1 MDVPV
6 AAGDLRLGEWLVQP
20 TLNRLVRGETQVHL
34 RPKLMDLLTELAR
47 HAGAVVPSDA
57 LIAAV
62 WAKKFVAESALSTAV
77 AELRRALGDESG
89 APRYIESVPKRG
101 YRLLAPVEPVEEAM
115 SAQPCAA
122 CTLLVGGRRLPLGEG
137 EHTIGRAPD
146 AAVRIESTDVSR
158 HHARVVVR
166 DGCNT
171 IEDLGSKNGTFVGR
185 ERVNTPRVLRNGDQ
199 IWVGGVLIVF
209 RLATC
214 LQSTRSVK
222 GN

>member
-1 MDVPV
+1 MDISV
-6 AAGDLRLGEWLVQP
+6 AAGDFRLGEWLVQP
-20 TLNRLVRGETQVHL
+20 TLNRLVRGETLIRL

-47 HAGAVVPSDA
+47 HAGAVVPNEA
-57 LIAAV
+57 LIAGV

-77 AELRRALGDESG
+77 AELRRALGDDSG

-101 YRLLAPVEPVEEAM
+101 YRLLAPVEPAEEVA
-115 SAQPCAA
+115 SAPSGATCA
-122 CTLLVGGRRLPLGEG
+122 LLVGGRRLPLGEG

-185 ERVNTPRVLRNGDQ
+185 ERVITPRVLRNGDQ

>member
-1 MDVPV
+1 MDTPV
-6 AAGDLRLGEWLVQP
+6 AAGDFRLGEWLVEP

-62 WAKKFVAESALSTAV
+62 WAKKFVADSALSTAV
-77 AELRRALGDESG
+77 AELRRTLGDEAG

-101 YRLLAPVEPVEEAM
+101 YRLLAAVEPIEDTADT
-115 SAQPCAA
+115 QPCAA
-122 CTLLVGGRRLPLGEG
+122 CALLVGGRRLPLGEG

-146 AAVRIESTDVSR
+146 AGVRIDSTDVSR
-158 HHARVVVR
+158 RHAKVVVHDR
-166 DGCNT
+166 RTT
-171 IEDLGSKNGTFVGR
+171 IEDLGSKNGTFVGL
-185 ERVNTPRVLRNGDQ
+185 ERVSTPRVLRNGDQ
-199 IWVGGVLIVF
+199 VWVGGVLVVF

-214 LQSTRSVK
+214 LQSTRTVK
-222 GN
+222 GK